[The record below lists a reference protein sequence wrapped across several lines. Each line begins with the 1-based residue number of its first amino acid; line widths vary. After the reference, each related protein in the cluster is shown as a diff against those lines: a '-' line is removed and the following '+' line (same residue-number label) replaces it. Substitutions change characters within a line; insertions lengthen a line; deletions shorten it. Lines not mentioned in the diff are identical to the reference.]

1 VTPVGGDIL
10 FIEASAVPGE
20 GRLVVTGQLGE
31 VMRESSQA
39 ALTWVRGHAT
49 DLGLEEDWFAN
60 RDVHIHVPAGAVPKD
75 GPSAGIAMA
84 TALSSLAMNRPVSEE
99 VAMTGEITLTGQVL
113 PIGGVRDKVLAA
125 QRAGISKVILPKENE
140 ADLDD
145 LPREVRKQMTF
156 VLADHV
162 DEVIEAAFPGADVV
176 EFSSAA
182 RG

>member
-1 VTPVGGDIL
+1 
-10 FIEASAVPGE
+10 
-20 GRLVVTGQLGE
+20 
-31 VMRESSQA
+31 MRESAQA
-39 ALTWVRGHAT
+39 ALSWVRGHAS
-49 DLGLEEDWFAN
+49 DLGLEEDWFAK

-84 TALSSLAMNRPVSEE
+84 TALSSLAMGRPVSEE

-113 PIGGVRDKVLAA
+113 PIGGLRDKVLAA
-125 QRAGISKVILPKENE
+125 QRAGITTVILPKENE
-140 ADLDD
+140 SDLED

-156 VLADHV
+156 VPADHV
-162 DEVIEAAFPGADVV
+162 DEVIEAALPDAKVL